1 MVSTRISEQ
10 LPSPVLAAITG
21 VAAGVLLAAGVPQAA
36 ATAPPDKQ
44 PLFAFETGESVTGA
58 FSKLR
63 RGDDAVTSKIRSAA
77 AAGHAVTYWYVI
89 FNFPQNC
96 NTGACGE
103 DDIFVGGDPAAGFD
117 MAQIDAARISVVY
130 GGDGAVVNPGGR
142 LALDGGLAE
151 GEVPTGSVPVV
162 IGHPDDGALVP
173 GPVTGLEDAQAAE
186 IHVVLQD
193 HGMAHTDPDLLE
205 QQLTGFQTACNPD
218 CVDVQFAVHL

>member
-1 MVSTRISEQ
+1 MVSTRVSEH

-36 ATAPPDKQ
+36 AAAPPDKQ
-44 PLFAFETGESVTGA
+44 PLFAFETGEPVTGA
-58 FSKLR
+58 FSKLK
-63 RGDDAVTSKIRSAA
+63 RGDDAVTSTIRSAA
-77 AAGHAVTYWYVI
+77 ATGHAVTYWYVI
-89 FNFPQNC
+89 FNVPQNC

-103 DDIFVGGDPAAGFD
+103 DDIFVGGDPAAGFN

-130 GGDGAVVNPGGR
+130 GGDGVVVNRGGR

-193 HGMAHTDPDLLE
+193 HGMAHTDPDLLA
-205 QQLTGFQTACNPD
+205 QQLTGFQTACNPV